1 MPIPKLC
8 GATGNLLRLS
18 NTSRRKKVRSST
30 RRPGHPPPASLDKR
44 RQWILTGLDLEP
56 IIIKA
61 MDSEEGYGWT
71 FAFADRV
78 ADEYRRFL
86 ILCLEH
92 RQDSKYL
99 IVPSKLVDKFWHLH
113 ILDTRKYIE
122 DCQYCFG
129 SMLHHFPYFGMRGD
143 QDAAN
148 LREAWSRTLA
158 LYQSTFNVEPPA
170 EIWPH
175 SKSEIGIRYRD
186 VKREDANPAHR
197 RFDCRRPRLADLE
210 RLNGTSRRFEAVKV
224 RLPKWNMEWKRLV
237 FSPIHLSLAFAAVLI
252 LAVGSSASSNNASVV
267 LSDSSGLIIV
277 VWVVVIYLCGYGL
290 LDSKLRSHL
299 CNHTFL
305 EPFFVSIYAKLEA
318 NDDYLDY
325 IKRYPDSLYDW
336 RYTVTSIPYHKKRKG
351 YRQTVKNYIKNYI
364 KDRFAND
371 KNIFSPLYLYYLS
384 SEALRY
390 FVQIYTK
397 VEAIQDNHS
406 NQYGKRL
413 TITELQQNHVI
424 ENAIDS
430 YIESLSRSR
439 SSGGGACSS
448 GGGCGGGGC
457 GG

>member
-1 MPIPKLC
+1 
-8 GATGNLLRLS
+8 
-18 NTSRRKKVRSST
+18 
-30 RRPGHPPPASLDKR
+30 
-44 RQWILTGLDLEP
+44 LDLEP

-210 RLNGTSRRFEAVKV
+210 RLNGTSHRLEAVKV
-224 RLPKWNMEWKRLV
+224 RLPKWKWKRLHLV
-237 FSPIHLSLAFAAVLI
+237 PISSIFAFAAVLI
-252 LAVGSSASSNNASVV
+252 LAVGTRASNGNNTAAMS
-267 LSDSSGLIIV
+267 
-277 VWVVVIYLCGYGL
+277 
-290 LDSKLRSHL
+290 
-299 CNHTFL
+299 F
-305 EPFFVSIYAKLEA
+305 
-318 NDDYLDY
+318 
-325 IKRYPDSLYDW
+325 DSLEK
-336 RYTVTSIPYHKKRKG
+336 I
-351 YRQTVKNYIKNYI
+351 
-364 KDRFAND
+364 FA
-371 KNIFSPLYLYYLS
+371 IFSLSSIMFAFMFELISSSRSSSSQSSLEESSSLSSHPLYDI
-384 SEALRY
+384 
-390 FVQIYTK
+390 FWVIYTK
-397 VEAIQDNHS
+397 VESIQDDHV

-413 TITELQQNHVI
+413 TIAKIRQAGSIGNIIAEYMKYDKGSSDHLSYYFAFWNIYAKIEAIQANQYGKRLTIDELQQNYNYVVT
-424 ENAIDS
+424 NAIDS
-430 YIESLSRSR
+430 YMNRR
-439 SSGGGACSS
+439 SSGGGSYCS

>member
-1 MPIPKLC
+1 
-8 GATGNLLRLS
+8 
-18 NTSRRKKVRSST
+18 
-30 RRPGHPPPASLDKR
+30 
-44 RQWILTGLDLEP
+44 
-56 IIIKA
+56 

-78 ADEYRRFL
+78 SKEYRRFL

-92 RQDSKYL
+92 RQDSKYSLL

-224 RLPKWNMEWKRLV
+224 RLPKWNMQWKRLHLL
-237 FSPIHLSLAFAAVLI
+237 PIPLIFAFAAVLI

-267 LSDSSGLIIV
+267 LSDFPGLIIV
-277 VWVVVIYLCGYGL
+277 AWVICLFGCGL
-290 LDSKLRSHL
+290 LDFKLRSHL

-336 RYTVTSIPYHKKRKG
+336 RYMPLTSITAYHKRKE
-351 YRQTVKNYIKNYI
+351 YRQNIDSYIRNYI

-371 KNIFSPLYLYYLS
+371 KNIFSPLCLYYLS
-384 SEALRY
+384 PAASRY

-430 YIESLSRSR
+430 CIESLSRSR
-439 SSGGGACSS
+439 RSGGGSYCS
-448 GGGCGGGGC
+448 GGGCGGGC